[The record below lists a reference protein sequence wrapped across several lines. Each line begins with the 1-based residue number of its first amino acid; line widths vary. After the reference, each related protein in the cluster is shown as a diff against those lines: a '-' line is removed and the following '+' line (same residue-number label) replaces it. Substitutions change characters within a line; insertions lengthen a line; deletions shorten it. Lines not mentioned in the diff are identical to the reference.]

1 MTHKTPAVERMV
13 GRRFAKHRLAASR
26 RANKNDVVAEI
37 MLWQRPFYSGD
48 FRGHGH
54 KSRLFDKLIA
64 NPPGDIDVLLIEGTN
79 IGRSNFGNGFNSYLP
94 LIWRITS
101 SNSCVSVWFS

>member
-1 MTHKTPAVERMV
+1 MAKNFFTVGIFGGMV
-13 GRRFAKHRLAASR
+13 
-26 RANKNDVVAEI
+26 N
-37 MLWQRPFYSGD
+37 
-48 FRGHGH
+48 

-64 NPPGDIDVLLIEGTN
+64 NPLRDIDVLLIEGTN